1 MSAPPAL
8 KTSAKTS
15 STPRWDHWFLSAI
28 KSAGFIHE
36 VPGFKVNVTGVL
48 YLEDVEAPSE
58 I

>member
-8 KTSAKTS
+8 KTSAKT